1 MMWKEIT
8 LSKKQLTILLNVGAM
23 SLHGQS
29 QIVQRSFTLN
39 HNNNIWVFLWLE
51 LLCSLHNTKDI
62 QIFSYS
68 DLTLQYSKQILNL
81 YGLRGCMKYCW
92 GKTNK
97 QTNKNHWTKDH
108 LPWNHSGPSRQL
120 SQCAALMT
128 GKLILGSEMFQLCKW
143 KKWLWC
149 CFLSQSWQINPNHNI
164 LKGLEILPWP

>member
-1 MMWKEIT
+1 MLFTYKGIFLMIWKGIT

-81 YGLRGCMKYCW
+81 YGLRGCMKYCRSELSNCPVHCGILSLKLLEPIWSRNVTYLLVLQRSNKSLTQLMEW
-92 GKTNK
+92 GKHFCVSCHIST
-97 QTNKNHWTKDH
+97 
-108 LPWNHSGPSRQL
+108 
-120 SQCAALMT
+120 
-128 GKLILGSEMFQLCKW
+128 
-143 KKWLWC
+143 
-149 CFLSQSWQINPNHNI
+149 
-164 LKGLEILPWP
+164 